1 MSNRLQDKTAVIT
14 GGASG
19 IGLATAK
26 RFAAEGAKVF
36 ITSKRQD
43 GLDAAIAEIGC
54 GAEGVLVDVANLSD
68 LDSLYA
74 TIGQS
79 MGRLDVVMA
88 NAVAGAMEP
97 LGQIT
102 EDQVDAAL
110 HANIKGTL
118 FTVQKALPLLTDSA
132 SIILTASTT
141 STRPGPGQTVYAAT
155 KAAVRNLART
165 WALELSGRGI
175 RINALSPGPTK
186 THGLVAFIPGES
198 EEAVLS
204 SLAASVPLGRLANP
218 DEIAAAALFLA
229 SDEASYVNGIE
240 FFVDGG
246 QAQV

>member
-36 ITSKRQD
+36 ITSKRQE

-68 LDSLYA
+68 LDRLYA

-79 MGRLDVVMA
+79 VGHLDVVMA

-102 EDQVDAAL
+102 EHQVDVAL
-110 HANIKGTL
+110 HTNIKGAI
-118 FTVQKALPLLTDSA
+118 FTVQKALPLLTDTA

-165 WALELSGRGI
+165 WALELSGLGI
-175 RINALSPGPTK
+175 RINTLSPGPTK
-186 THGLVAFIPGES
+186 TYGLVKSIPGEAD
-198 EEAVLS
+198 AVLS
-204 SLAASVPLGRLANP
+204 SLAASVPLGRIGDP